1 MSATA
6 PAAPLAPTTD
16 WQEGFRAGRR
26 ACAYAVRFMGTDA
39 DSLATRTALAAAFAR
54 IEAVE
59 TPPADTVTPRA
70 ASLESAIRAA
80 LAVSGAGLGPEA
92 VTILKA
98 VIQ

>member
-1 MSATA
+1 MSA
-6 PAAPLAPTTD
+6 AAPVASPATTSD

-26 ACAYAVRFMGTDA
+26 ACAYAVRFMGADT
-39 DSLATRTALAAAFAR
+39 DSLATRTALTAAFAR

-59 TPPADTVTPRA
+59 TPPAGIVTPRA